1 MRPITSRMRPITS
14 DKSPRARRPGGRR
27 ARLTLGG
34 IAAVAAVTGLAACSS
49 AGGGSTAPASS
60 TAPAASSGATSAS
73 ASASPSSS
81 VTVEAGGSCSSSNA
95 VKLTFWA
102 WVPGLG
108 RAVNE
113 FNSTHPG
120 ICVTQEDVG
129 AGDPEYVAITNA
141 LKAGSGAPDVAEV
154 EYDELPSFVVTKSV
168 DNLVPYGANTYK
180 SDFVPW
186 AWQEVSQGSAVYAIP
201 GDAGPMA
208 FYYNSALLSKYHITP
223 PTTWAQF
230 ATDAA
235 TLHSDDPSAY
245 LTNFAAV
252 DLQWIM
258 SLMAQDNA
266 WPFTYTGGSS
276 VTINWTGPAQMAFA
290 AYWQKM
296 LSAHEL
302 NSTTDVSATSFADM
316 DKGIDASWL
325 SSAWGPSYFLPDAK
339 SSLGDWRATALPQ
352 WTAGADAAA
361 NWGGSSY
368 PVFAQSKH
376 PAQAAEFAEW
386 LNATT
391 TSWNI
396 TKTAPSLLFPT
407 YVPLLNNPSYKDLNN
422 ALSGTSDPNVAFT
435 GAASRITGD
444 EWPPFMTEALNEA
457 STVFAG
463 VQNGKETLQAAFT
476 DFQNVLVSYAKAQG
490 FTVNT

>member
-1 MRPITSRMRPITS
+1 MNRDTARTRRRRSRLALS
-14 DKSPRARRPGGRR
+14 
-27 ARLTLGG
+27 G
-34 IAAVAAVTGLAACSS
+34 IAALAAVTGLAACSS
-49 AGGGSTAPASS
+49 GSSSSSASSASSS
-60 TAPAASSGATSAS
+60 TAGSSSSAS
-73 ASASPSSS
+73 ASATPSSS
-81 VTVEAGGSCSSSNA
+81 VTVEAGANCSSSNA
-95 VKLTFWA
+95 VKITFWA

-113 FNSTHPG
+113 FNTTHPG

-154 EYDELPSFVVTKSV
+154 EYDELPSFEITKSV
-168 DNLVPYGANTYK
+168 DNLVPYGADNYK

-208 FYYNSALLSKYHITP
+208 FYYNSALFAKYKITP

-230 ATDAA
+230 AADAA
-235 TLHSDDPSAY
+235 TLHKDDPSAY
-245 LTNFAAV
+245 ITNFSAT

-290 AYWQKM
+290 KYWDSM

-316 DKGIDASWL
+316 DKSIDASWL

-339 SSLGDWRATALPQ
+339 SSLGDWRATTLPQ
-352 WTAGADAAA
+352 WTAGADVAA

-368 PVFAQSKH
+368 PVFAQSQH
-376 PAQAAEFAEW
+376 PQQAAEFAEW

-391 TSWNI
+391 ASWNI

-407 YVPLLNNPSYKDLNN
+407 YVPLLNDPSYKDLNN

-435 GAASRITGD
+435 GAASNVTAD

-463 VQNGKETLQAAFT
+463 VQNGTETLQAAFT
-476 DFQNVLVSYAKAQG
+476 NFQNVLVSYAKAQG

>member
-1 MRPITSRMRPITS
+1 
-14 DKSPRARRPGGRR
+14 
-27 ARLTLGG
+27 
-34 IAAVAAVTGLAACSS
+34 
-49 AGGGSTAPASS
+49 
-60 TAPAASSGATSAS
+60 
-73 ASASPSSS
+73 
-81 VTVEAGGSCSSSNA
+81 
-95 VKLTFWA
+95 
-102 WVPGLG
+102 
-108 RAVNE
+108 
-113 FNSTHPG
+113 
-120 ICVTQEDVG
+120 
-129 AGDPEYVAITNA
+129 
-141 LKAGSGAPDVAEV
+141 
-154 EYDELPSFVVTKSV
+154 
-168 DNLVPYGANTYK
+168 VPYGANKYK

-208 FYYNSALLSKYHITP
+208 FYYNSALLAKYHITP

-235 TLHSDDPSAY
+235 TLHKDDPSAY
-245 LTNFAAV
+245 MTNFSAT

-266 WPFTYTGGSS
+266 WPFTYNGGST

-290 AYWQKM
+290 QYWQNM

-316 DKGIDASWL
+316 DKDIDASWL

-339 SSLGDWRATALPQ
+339 SSLGDWRATSLPQ
-352 WTAGADAAA
+352 WTAGADLAA

-368 PVFAQSKH
+368 PVFAQSQH
-376 PAQAAEFAEW
+376 PQQAAEFAEW

-391 TSWNI
+391 ASWNI

-407 YVPLLNNPSYKDLNN
+407 YVPLLNDPSYKDLNN

-435 GAASRITGD
+435 GAASHISSD
-444 EWPPFMTEALNEA
+444 QWPPFMTEALNEA

-476 DFQNVLVSYAKAQG
+476 SFQNVLVSYAKAQG
-490 FTVNT
+490 FTVST

>member
-1 MRPITSRMRPITS
+1 MNTDRTRT
-14 DKSPRARRPGGRR
+14 RRRRRTRLAVGGF
-27 ARLTLGG
+27 
-34 IAAVAAVTGLAACSS
+34 AAMAAITGLAACSS
-49 AGGGSTAPASS
+49 GSSSSSSSTSPTTSAPATSG
-60 TAPAASSGATSAS
+60 TASAS
-73 ASASPSSS
+73 AAASASPSSS
-81 VTVEAGGSCSSSNA
+81 VTVEAGASCASSSA
-95 VKLTFWA
+95 VKITFWA

-113 FNSTHPG
+113 FNATHPG

-154 EYDELPSFVVTKSV
+154 EYDELPSFEITKSV
-168 DNLVPYGANTYK
+168 DNLVPYGANNYK
-180 SDFVPW
+180 NDFVPW
-186 AWQEVSQGSAVYAIP
+186 AWQEVSQGPDVYAMP
-201 GDAGPMA
+201 GDSGPMA
-208 FYYNSALLSKYHITP
+208 FYYNSALLAKYHLTP
-223 PTTWAQF
+223 PATWAQF
-230 ATDAA
+230 AAEAA
-235 TLHSDDPSAY
+235 TLHKDDPSAY
-245 LTNFAAV
+245 MTNFSGV

-266 WPFTYTGGSS
+266 WPFTYTGGSN
-276 VTINWTGPAQMAFA
+276 VTIDWTGAAQMAFA
-290 AYWQKM
+290 QYWQNM

-352 WTAGADAAA
+352 WTAGADVAA

-368 PVFAQSKH
+368 PVFAQSQH

-391 TSWNI
+391 ASWNI

-407 YVPLLNNPSYKDLNN
+407 YVPLLNDPSYKDLNN

-435 GAASRITGD
+435 SAASHISSD

-476 DFQNVLVSYAKAQG
+476 SFQNVLVSYAKAQG

>member
-1 MRPITSRMRPITS
+1 MRPITSQMRPITS
-14 DKSPRARRPGGRR
+14 DRARPSRRPRARL
-27 ARLTLGG
+27 ALGG

-49 AGGGSTAPASS
+49 GGSSTTAASAATS
-60 TAPAASSGATSAS
+60 SATSAASSGATSAS

-81 VTVEAGGSCSSSNA
+81 VTVEAGGSCASSNA
-95 VKLTFWA
+95 VKITFWA

-129 AGDPEYVAITNA
+129 AGDPEYVAITDA
-141 LKAGSGAPDVAEV
+141 IKAGSGAPDVAEV
-154 EYDELPSFVVTKSV
+154 EYDELPSFEVTHSV
-168 DNLVPYGANTYK
+168 DNLVPYGANNYK

-186 AWQEVSQGSAVYAIP
+186 AWSEVSQGSSVYAIP

-208 FYYNSALLSKYHITP
+208 FYYNSALLAKYHITP

-290 AYWQKM
+290 DYWQKM

-316 DKGIDASWL
+316 DKSIDASWL

-339 SSLGDWRATALPQ
+339 SSLGDWRATGLPQ
-352 WTAGADAAA
+352 WTAGADVAA

-391 TSWNI
+391 ASWNI

-407 YVPLLNNPSYKDLNN
+407 YVAAAQRPVVQGPEQR
-422 ALSGTSDPNVAFT
+422 ALGHVRPQ
-435 GAASRITGD
+435 R
-444 EWPPFMTEALNEA
+444 
-457 STVFAG
+457 G
-463 VQNGKETLQAAFT
+463 VHLRGLAHQRR
-476 DFQNVLVSYAKAQG
+476 
-490 FTVNT
+490 

>member
-1 MRPITSRMRPITS
+1 MNTDRTRT
-14 DKSPRARRPGGRR
+14 RRRRRTRLAVGGF
-27 ARLTLGG
+27 
-34 IAAVAAVTGLAACSS
+34 AAMAAITGLAACSS
-49 AGGGSTAPASS
+49 GSSSSSSSTSPTTSAPATSG
-60 TAPAASSGATSAS
+60 TASAS
-73 ASASPSSS
+73 AAASASPSSS
-81 VTVEAGGSCSSSNA
+81 VTVEAGASCASSSA
-95 VKLTFWA
+95 VKITFWA

-113 FNSTHPG
+113 FNATHPG

-154 EYDELPSFVVTKSV
+154 EYDELPSFEITKSV
-168 DNLVPYGANTYK
+168 DNLVPYGANNYK
-180 SDFVPW
+180 NDFVPW

-208 FYYNSALLSKYHITP
+208 FYYNSALLAKYNISP

-235 TLHSDDPSAY
+235 TLHKDDPSAY
-245 LTNFAAV
+245 MTNFAAT

-266 WPFTYTGGSS
+266 WPFTYTGGSN
-276 VTINWTGPAQMAFA
+276 VTIDWTGAAQMAFA
-290 AYWQKM
+290 QYWQNM

-352 WTAGADAAA
+352 WTAGADVAA

-368 PVFAQSKH
+368 PVFAQSQH

-391 TSWNI
+391 ASWNI

-407 YVPLLNNPSYKDLNN
+407 YVPLLNDPSYKDLNN
-422 ALSGTSDPNVAFT
+422 PLSGTSDPNVAFT
-435 GAASRITGD
+435 GAASHITSD

-463 VQNGKETLQAAFT
+463 VANGKETLQAAFT
-476 DFQNVLVSYAKAQG
+476 SFQNVLVSYAKAQG
-490 FTVNT
+490 FTVST

>member
-1 MRPITSRMRPITS
+1 MTPLRTLTSRRGT
-14 DKSPRARRPGGRR
+14 RRRGI
-27 ARLTLGG
+27 AVAT
-34 IAAVAAVTGLAACSS
+34 IAAVAAVTGIAACSS
-49 AGGGSTAPASS
+49 GGASS
-60 TAPAASSGATSAS
+60 TGGAGAS
-73 ASASPSSS
+73 ATASGSASPSST
-81 VTVEAGGSCSSSNA
+81 VTVEAGGSCASSNA

-154 EYDELPSFVVTKSV
+154 EYDELPSFEITKNV
-168 DNLVPYGANTYK
+168 DNLVPYGANNYK

-208 FYYNSALLSKYHITP
+208 FYYNTDLLAKYHITP

-235 TLHSDDPSAY
+235 TLHKDDPSAY
-245 LTNFAAV
+245 MTNFSAV

-266 WPFTYTGGSS
+266 WPFTYSGGDS
-276 VTINWTGPAQMAFA
+276 VTINWTGPAQMSFA
-290 AYWQKM
+290 SYWQNL
-296 LSAHEL
+296 LSAHEV
-302 NSTTDVSATSFADM
+302 NATTDVSATSFTDM
-316 DKGIDASWL
+316 DKSIDASWL
-325 SSAWGPSYFLPDAK
+325 SSAWGPSYFAPDAK
-339 SSLGDWRATALPQ
+339 ASVGDWRATALPQ
-352 WTAGADAAA
+352 WTAGADVAA

-368 PVFAQSKH
+368 PVFSQSKH

-391 TSWNI
+391 ASWNI
-396 TKTAPSLLFPT
+396 TKTSPSLLFPT
-407 YVPLLNNPSYKDLNN
+407 YVPLLNDPSFKDLNIPV
-422 ALSGTSDPNVAFT
+422 SGTSNPNVAFT
-435 GAASRITGD
+435 AAASHISSV

-457 STVFAG
+457 STVFEG
-463 VQNGKETLQAAFT
+463 VMTGKETLQAAFT
-476 DFQNVLVSYAKAQG
+476 SFQSILVSYAKAQG
-490 FTVNT
+490 FTVST

>member
-1 MRPITSRMRPITS
+1 MKRDRTRTTR
-14 DKSPRARRPGGRR
+14 RRPKL
-27 ARLTLGG
+27 ALGG
-34 IAAVAAVTGLAACSS
+34 IAAIAAVTGLAACSS
-49 AGGGSTAPASS
+49 GGSSS
-60 TAPAASSGATSAS
+60 TAPSASTSSTGSSSSSSASAS

-81 VTVEAGGSCSSSNA
+81 VTVEAGANCSSSNA
-95 VKLTFWA
+95 VKISFWA

-108 RAVNE
+108 RAVTA
-113 FNSTHPG
+113 FNQTHPG

-168 DNLVPYGANTYK
+168 DNLVPYGANKYK

-208 FYYNSALLSKYHITP
+208 FYYNSALLAKYHITP

-235 TLHSDDPSAY
+235 TLHKDDPSAY
-245 LTNFAAV
+245 MTNFSAT

-266 WPFTYTGGSS
+266 WPFTYTGGST
-276 VTINWTGPAQMAFA
+276 VTINWTGPQQMAFA
-290 AYWQKM
+290 QYWQNM

-316 DKGIDASWL
+316 DKSIDASWL

-339 SSLGDWRATALPQ
+339 SSLGDWRATNLPQ
-352 WTAGADAAA
+352 WTAGADVAA

-368 PVFAQSKH
+368 PVFAQSQH

-391 TSWNI
+391 ASWNI

-407 YVPLLNNPSYKDLNN
+407 YVPLLNDPSYKDLNN
-422 ALSGTSDPNVAFT
+422 PLSGTSDPNVAFT
-435 GAASRITGD
+435 GAASNISSD

-463 VQNGKETLQAAFT
+463 VQDGKGTLQSAFT
-476 DFQNVLVSYAKAQG
+476 NFQNVLVSYAKAQG

>member
-1 MRPITSRMRPITS
+1 MRDRTRTTR
-14 DKSPRARRPGGRR
+14 RRPKL
-27 ARLTLGG
+27 ALGG
-34 IAAVAAVTGLAACSS
+34 IAAIAAVTGLAACSS
-49 AGGGSTAPASS
+49 GSSSSPASS
-60 TAPAASSGATSAS
+60 ASTSSTASSSSSSASAS

-81 VTVEAGGSCSSSNA
+81 VTVEAGANCSSSNA
-95 VKLTFWA
+95 VKITFWA

-108 RAVNE
+108 RAVTE
-113 FNSTHPG
+113 FNQTHPG

-154 EYDELPSFVVTKSV
+154 EYDELPSFVITKSV
-168 DNLVPYGANTYK
+168 DNLVPYGANKYK

-208 FYYNSALLSKYHITP
+208 FYYNSALLAKYHITP

-235 TLHSDDPSAY
+235 TLHKDDPSAY
-245 LTNFAAV
+245 MTNFSAT

-266 WPFTYTGGSS
+266 WPFTYTGGST
-276 VTINWTGPAQMAFA
+276 VTINWTGPQQMAFA
-290 AYWQKM
+290 QYWQNM

-316 DKGIDASWL
+316 DKSIDASWL

-339 SSLGDWRATALPQ
+339 SSLGDWRATNLPQ
-352 WTAGADAAA
+352 WTAGADVAA

-368 PVFAQSKH
+368 PVFAQSQH

-391 TSWNI
+391 ASWNI

-407 YVPLLNNPSYKDLNN
+407 YVPLLNDPSYKHLNN
-422 ALSGTSDPNVAFT
+422 PLSGTSDPNVAFT
-435 GAASRITGD
+435 GAASNISSD

-463 VQNGKETLQAAFT
+463 VQDGKGTLQSAFT
-476 DFQNVLVSYAKAQG
+476 NFQSVLVSYAKAQG